1 MKAIFTMHKI
11 VVVLRFDDVYRVLLF
26 IETLPHATREWPFI
40 TCLAS
45 RVLDTVKRNKSDKN
59 SYETRHQHGKPE
71 LITE

>member
-11 VVVLRFDDVYRVLLF
+11 VVVLRFDDVYRVLFF
-26 IETLPHATREWPFI
+26 IELFARNKRMAYI

-45 RVLDTVKRNKSDKN
+45 RVLDTVKRNKSDKD
-59 SYETRHQHGKPE
+59 SCETRHQHGKPE